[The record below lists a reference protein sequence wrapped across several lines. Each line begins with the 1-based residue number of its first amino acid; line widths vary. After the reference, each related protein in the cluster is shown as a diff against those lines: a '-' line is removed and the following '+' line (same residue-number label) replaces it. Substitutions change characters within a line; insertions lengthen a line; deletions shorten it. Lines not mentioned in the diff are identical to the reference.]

1 MQHYV
6 CALNVEGHSFP
17 YICLKLHGHSYDE
30 IEVDVFDGLQTR
42 ILMRDPDFISSM
54 DNIEKKHGI
63 HLKASKWTIL
73 LSLMIHSIH
82 ER

>member
-6 CALNVEGHSFP
+6 RELNAEGHCFQ
-17 YICLKLHGHSYDE
+17 YICSKLPGHSYDK
-30 IEVDVFDGLQTR
+30 IKADVFDGPQTR
-42 ILMRDPDFISSM
+42 FLIRDPDFISSM
-54 DNIEKKHGI
+54 DDTVKKHGI
-63 HLKASKWTIL
+63 HSNGSKWTIL

>member
-6 CALNVEGHSFP
+6 RELNAEVHCLQ
-17 YICLKLHGHSYDE
+17 YICSKLPGH
-30 IEVDVFDGLQTR
+30 
-42 ILMRDPDFISSM
+42 SSM
-54 DNIEKKHGI
+54 DDIVKKHGI
-63 HLKASKWTIL
+63 HSNASKWAIL